1 MKRFCFFL
9 LLLLSFYRVSA
20 QNRGYGKTEWSVAK
34 QAPCFPNLY
43 VSYKSIGYEPSV
55 TAYTYNWRIEN
66 RSDKRVS
73 FTFGPW
79 IVAADGKL
87 KEKMNGGLFVLD
99 PGQTYTHSP
108 GYNKVLP
115 QGSSMEFFIT
125 AYSDVKG
132 GPSYNC
138 ANGTKYCV
146 SNCAGTATASSTGSK
161 STSRFESTTSVGATN
176 GQASGSGS
184 TQRTGAVSAKQ
195 NVAEVTLQA
204 TRGTYSVRAVID
216 NVQCP
221 GSIRLGLDPDAG
233 DGKKL
238 TIYVMPK
245 ADSGTFASDNAGGNC
260 ALHAILYWFE
270 NGKYRYTTPNL
281 TVTKTGLNSF
291 TFTGT
296 LNGGETISGS
306 GNYTLVQ

>member
-1 MKRFCFFL
+1 MKKNCFFL
-9 LLLLSFYRVSA
+9 LLLLSFGGVLA
-20 QNRGYGKTEWSVAK
+20 QNRGYNKTEWGVAK
-34 QAPCFPNLY
+34 PAPCFSNLY

-55 TAYTYNWRIEN
+55 SSYGYNWRIEN
-66 RSDKRVS
+66 RSDKRVT
-73 FTFGPW
+73 FTFSPW
-79 IVAADGKL
+79 IVAADGK

-99 PGQTYTHSP
+99 PGQLYTHTP
-108 GYNKVLP
+108 GYNKVVP
-115 QGSSMEFFIT
+115 PGSAMEFFIT

-138 ANGTKYCV
+138 VNGTKYCV
-146 SNCAGTATASSTGSK
+146 SNCIGSGSAPRTGPNSASRLESGTPVAAAG
-161 STSRFESTTSVGATN
+161 
-176 GQASGSGS
+176 GQASGSG
-184 TQRTGAVSAKQ
+184 TAQRAGTPAVKP
-195 NVAEVTLQA
+195 NTAEITLQA

-221 GSIRLGLDPDAG
+221 GSIRVGLDPDAS

-245 ADSGTFASDNAGGNC
+245 AESGTFTSDNLGGNC

-270 NGKYRYTTPNL
+270 NGKYRYTSPNL
-281 TVTKTGLNSF
+281 TLTKTGANSF

-296 LNGGETISGS
+296 IDGGERISGS
-306 GNYTLVQ
+306 GNYTLAQ

>member
-1 MKRFCFFL
+1 MKRICFFL
-9 LLLLSFYRVSA
+9 LLVLSFCQVLG
-20 QNRGYGKTEWSVAK
+20 QKRGDHKTEWSVAK

-55 TAYTYNWRIEN
+55 TAYGYNWRIEN

-73 FTFGPW
+73 FSFGPW
-79 IVAADGKL
+79 IVAADGKT

-99 PGQTYTHSP
+99 PGQLYTHTP
-108 GYNKVLP
+108 GYNGVLP
-115 QGSSMEFFIT
+115 QGGTMEFFIS
-125 AYSDVKG
+125 AYSEVKG

-138 ANGTKYCV
+138 VNGTKYCV
-146 SNCAGTATASSTGSK
+146 SNCGSAGPVSSTASK
-161 STSRFESTTSVGATN
+161 SISRSESGTLVN

-184 TQRTGAVSAKQ
+184 VQKAGTVSGKP
-195 NVAEVTLQA
+195 NVAEMTLQT

-216 NVQCP
+216 QVQCP
-221 GSIRLGLDPDAG
+221 GSIRVGLDPDAS

-238 TIYVMPK
+238 TIYAMPK
-245 ADSGTFASDNAGGNC
+245 AENGTFTSDNAGGSC
-260 ALHAILYWFE
+260 SLHAILSWFE
-270 NGKYRYTTPNL
+270 NGKYRYTTPDL

-296 LNGGETISGS
+296 LAGGEKISGS
-306 GNYTLVQ
+306 GNYTLTP

>member
-1 MKRFCFFL
+1 MKKSWFLL
-9 LLLLSFYRVSA
+9 LLLLSFCTVFA
-20 QNRGYGKTEWSVAK
+20 QKRGYNKTEWSVAK

-55 TAYTYNWRIEN
+55 TSYGYNWRIEN

-79 IVAADGKL
+79 IVAADGKT
-87 KEKMNGGLFVLD
+87 KERMNGGLFVLN
-99 PGQTYTHSP
+99 PGELFTHTP
-108 GYNKVLP
+108 GYNKVVP
-115 QGSSMEFFIT
+115 TGSSMEFFIT

-138 ANGTKYCV
+138 VNGTKYCV
-146 SNCAGTATASSTGSK
+146 SNCGSA
-161 STSRFESTTSVGATN
+161 STTSRTGSNSISKSESGTTVAAN
-176 GQASGSGS
+176 GQVSGSGAVPK
-184 TQRTGAVSAKQ
+184 TG
-195 NVAEVTLQA
+195 VASVKPNTAEITLQG
-204 TRGTYSVRAVID
+204 TRGTYSVNAVID

-221 GSIRLGLDPDAG
+221 GSIRLSLDPDAS
-233 DGKKL
+233 DGKKI
-238 TIYVMPK
+238 TFYVMPK
-245 ADSGTFASDNAGGNC
+245 AESGTFESDYRGNC
-260 ALHAILYWFE
+260 ILNVIMSWFE
-270 NGKYRYTTPNL
+270 NGKYRYTSPKL

-296 LNGGETISGS
+296 VDNGERISGS